1 MYKLCV
7 SFYKDFMEFTRV
19 DFFGLNVNLKFP
31 EILGS
36 TMGTAELNHLFQV
49 VID

>member
-1 MYKLCV
+1 
-7 SFYKDFMEFTRV
+7 MEFKQV
-19 DFFGLNVNLKFP
+19 DFLGLNVNLKFP

-36 TMGTAELNHLFQV
+36 TMGTAGLNHLFQV

>member
-19 DFFGLNVNLKFP
+19 DFLGLNVNLKFQ
-31 EILGS
+31 EILS